1 MDVPLPDASIDA
13 VVSQEAFCHVPDV
26 KRAVGEAFR
35 ILRTDG
41 RLAFTD
47 WTANQPLAAADAQL
61 MWDGMAI
68 QPLRS
73 ILEYCRLVESVGFR
87 VISAKDLT
95 EEWGP
100 ILKERLAM
108 YQRLHEE
115 ARNASCPIGVPA
127 CPTSDLSTSFKSAR
141 WAASG
146 WWLRSSKRVIE
157 ERRGYRRC
165 SPAQPYRAA
174 ANAAQRR

>member
-1 MDVPLPDASIDA
+1 
-13 VVSQEAFCHVPDV
+13 
-26 KRAVGEAFR
+26 
-35 ILRTDG
+35 
-41 RLAFTD
+41 
-47 WTANQPLAAADAQL
+47 

-68 QPLRS
+68 QPLHS
-73 ILEYCRLVESVGFR
+73 IPEYRRLVESVGFR

-100 ILKERLAM
+100 IRNDWQCINDCVKKPER
-108 YQRLHEE
+108 
-115 ARNASCPIGVPA
+115 PA
-127 CPTSDLSTSFKSAR
+127 PQWGTMHSTSPTSDLSTSFKSAR

-174 ANAAQRR
+174 ANAAQR